1 MTITVS
7 DGRYSATLTLTVNV
21 QILNNRAP
29 QLSFLGPSV
38 AMFVENSSQPLPVGS
53 IFQPDISDADNNAV
67 FLMAGATV
75 LLLDTPDG
83 SLEGLGVPGT
93 AITILA
99 GLNISIQ
106 GKLMVNSKNELIY
119 VLTSS
124 LLYVC

>member
-1 MTITVS
+1 M
-7 DGRYSATLTLTVNV
+7 
-21 QILNNRAP
+21 
-29 QLSFLGPSV
+29 
-38 AMFVENSSQPLPVGS
+38 GS

>member
-7 DGRYSATLTLTVNV
+7 DGRYSAILTLIINV
-21 QILNNRAP
+21 QIFNNNAP

-38 AMFVENSSQPLPVGS
+38 AMFVENSSQPLQIGS

-83 SLEGLGVPGT
+83 SLEGLGVPET
-93 AITILA
+93 TITDLA
-99 GLNISIQ
+99 GLNISTQ
-106 GKLMVNSKNELIY
+106 GKLMVNDKSKLNSQL
-119 VLTSS
+119 
-124 LLYVC
+124 